1 MSCCAACRSAA
12 SRSRRRSPRPRS
24 GYVHPKPPTSPALC
38 WPPTAAGWPDDLS
51 RTEPS
56 MTTSGI
62 SAQSRSGEPA
72 RRPGLH
78 RELRFFE
85 TTSVSVGVMAP
96 TLAMSVT
103 GVAAAAAL
111 GRAAPLAFAVAA
123 LGVGLVAYGF
133 VRLAGE
139 FSHAGS
145 VYGFVG
151 NTLGPRPGF
160 LAGWALL
167 GTYLVF
173 PPVSVMGVAVFGR
186 AFLATTGMASNADW
200 YPLALAAW
208 AVIGVLAARG
218 VRPTTRS
225 VLGFE
230 IVSVCLILVLMGA
243 IFWRLAA
250 SSTPGGQR
258 FSGSVFALPPEVG
271 VSALSLAATAGFL
284 AFAGFESA
292 GSLGEES
299 FAPTRAVPRAIIT
312 AVAFGAVFY
321 VACVTAQSLGFG
333 TGAGGVSAF
342 RHSQAPLGDLAKR
355 YVGDPLAALLDLGA
369 ALSALAAGLGGVT
382 VAARMLFSFGRDGI
396 ASVRLSRVS
405 TVSGVPQRALA
416 VEMLIGLALL
426 TAFRVAGVPAL
437 NVFFYLAT
445 IGTLSLLVMYVLTN
459 VAAARHLGRRSLW
472 QVVAPAGGVLIA
484 GFVLYHNVWPVP
496 PAPYEYFPYLVLGW
510 LAAGLVVTV
519 MVPGFSGKV
528 GAGLE
533 RVADAEAAAEGAK
546 AAPAHGP

>member
-1 MSCCAACRSAA
+1 MN
-12 SRSRRRSPRPRS
+12 S
-24 GYVHPKPPTSPALC
+24 GSLE
-38 WPPTAAGWPDDLS
+38 TA
-51 RTEPS
+51 
-56 MTTSGI
+56 
-62 SAQSRSGEPA
+62 
-72 RRPGLH
+72 
-78 RELRFFE
+78 
-85 TTSVSVGVMAP
+85 SVSVGVMAP

-103 GVAAAAAL
+103 GVAAATAL

-145 VYGFVG
+145 VYAFVG

-173 PPVSVMGVAVFGR
+173 PPVSIMGVAIFGR
-186 AFLATTGMASNADW
+186 AFLSTTGLAADADW

-208 AVIGVLAARG
+208 AVIWILAARG

-225 VLGFE
+225 VLVFE
-230 IVSVCLILVLMGA
+230 AASVCLILVLMGV
-243 IFWRLAA
+243 IYWRLASGTA
-250 SSTPGGQR
+250 PGGQGL
-258 FSGSVFALPPEVG
+258 SGDVFVLPHG
-271 VSALSLAATAGFL
+271 VSVSTLALAATAGFL

-299 FAPTRAVPRAIIT
+299 LVPTRMIPRAIIT

-321 VACVTAQSLGFG
+321 VACITAQTLGFG
-333 TGAGGVSAF
+333 TSAAGVSAF
-342 RHSQAPLGDLAKR
+342 RHAQAPLSELAER
-355 YVGDPLAALLDLGA
+355 YVGRPLASLLNLGA
-369 ALSALAAGLGGVT
+369 VLSALGAGLGGVT
-382 VAARMLFSFGRDGI
+382 VAARMMFAFGRDGL
-396 ASVRLSRVS
+396 AARRLSGVS
-405 TVSGVPQRALA
+405 AATGVPRRALA

-426 TAFRVAGVPAL
+426 TAFRLAGTPAL

-459 VAAARHLGRRSLW
+459 VAAAWHLGERSWW
-472 QVVAPAGGVLIA
+472 QVVAPAAGVLIA

-496 PAPYEYFPYLVLGW
+496 PAPYEYFPYLVVGW
-510 LAAGLVVTV
+510 LVAGLIVTAV
-519 MVPGFSGKV
+519 IPGFAMKV
-528 GAGLE
+528 DDGLE
-533 RVADAEAAAEGAK
+533 RAAEIK
-546 AAPAHGP
+546 

>member
-1 MSCCAACRSAA
+1 
-12 SRSRRRSPRPRS
+12 
-24 GYVHPKPPTSPALC
+24 
-38 WPPTAAGWPDDLS
+38 
-51 RTEPS
+51 
-56 MTTSGI
+56 
-62 SAQSRSGEPA
+62 
-72 RRPGLH
+72 LH
-78 RELRFFE
+78 RELHFFE

-173 PPVSVMGVAVFGR
+173 PPVSIMGAAIFGR
-186 AFLATTGMASNADW
+186 AFLATTGLATNADW

-208 AVIGVLAARG
+208 AIIGVLAVRG
-218 VRPTTRS
+218 ARPTTRS
-225 VLGFE
+225 VLVFE
-230 IVSVCLILVLMGA
+230 IVSVCLILVLMGV
-243 IFWRLAA
+243 IYWRLAA
-250 SSTPGGQR
+250 GTAPGGQHL
-258 FSGSVFALPPEVG
+258 SGSVFVLPPGVG
-271 VSALSLAATAGFL
+271 VSALALAAVSGFL

-299 FAPTRAVPRAIIT
+299 FAPARAVPRAIMT

-321 VACVTAQSLGFG
+321 AACVTAQSLGFG

-355 YVGDPLAALLDLGA
+355 YVGTPLAALLDLGA
-369 ALSALAAGLGGVT
+369 VLSALGAGLGGVT

-396 ASVRLSRVS
+396 ASRRLAGVS
-405 TVSGVPQRALA
+405 PVTGVPRRALTA
-416 VEMLIGLALL
+416 EMLIGLVLL
-426 TAFRVAGVPAL
+426 TAFRLAGTSAL
-437 NVFFYLAT
+437 KVFFYLAT
-445 IGTLSLLVMYVLTN
+445 IGTLSLLTMYVLTN
-459 VAAARHLGRRSLW
+459 VAAARHLGRRSPW
-472 QVVAPAGGVLIA
+472 QIVVPAAGVLIA
-484 GFVLYHNVWPVP
+484 GFVLYHNIWPVP
-496 PAPYEYFPYLVLGW
+496 PPPYKYFPYLVLGW
-510 LAAGLVVTV
+510 LTAGLVITAVI
-519 MVPGFSGKV
+519 PGFPRKV
-528 GAGLE
+528 GTGLE
-533 RVADAEAAAEGAK
+533 RVGEAEAEAGAGAAK
-546 AAPAHGP
+546 SAPARGP

>member
-1 MSCCAACRSAA
+1 MTSPGTSAQ
-12 SRSRRRSPRPRS
+12 PRS
-24 GYVHPKPPTSPALC
+24 DG
-38 WPPTAAGWPDDLS
+38 
-51 RTEPS
+51 
-56 MTTSGI
+56 
-62 SAQSRSGEPA
+62 PA
-72 RRPGLH
+72 RRPALH

-173 PPVSVMGVAVFGR
+173 PPVSIMGVAVFGR
-186 AFLATTGMASNADW
+186 AFLATTGVAANADW

-208 AVIGVLAARG
+208 AVIWVLAARG

-225 VLGFE
+225 VLAFE
-230 IVSVCLILVLMGA
+230 VVSVGLILVLMGA
-243 IFWRLAA
+243 IYWHLAA
-250 SSTPGGQR
+250 GTAPGGQR
-258 FSGSVFALPPEVG
+258 LSGSVFVLPRGVG
-271 VSALSLAATAGFL
+271 VSVLALAATSGFL

-299 FAPTRAVPRAIIT
+299 FAPTRVVPRAIMT
-312 AVAFGAVFY
+312 AVVFGAVFY

-333 TGAGGVSAF
+333 AGAAGVSAF

-355 YVGDPLAALLDLGA
+355 YVGSPLAALLDLGA
-369 ALSALAAGLGGVT
+369 VLSALGAGLGGVA

-396 ASVRLSRVS
+396 ASRRLGGVS
-405 TVSGVPQRALA
+405 AATGVPQRALA
-416 VEMLIGLALL
+416 AEMLIGLALL
-426 TAFRVAGVPAL
+426 TAFRLAGTSAL

-459 VAAARHLGRRSLW
+459 VAAARHLGRRSLG
-472 QVVAPAGGVLIA
+472 QLVPAVAGVLIA
-484 GFVLYHNVWPVP
+484 GFVLYYNVWPVP
-496 PAPYEYFPYLVLGW
+496 PAPYEFFPYVVLGW

-519 MVPGFSGKV
+519 VTAGFTAKV
-528 GAGLE
+528 DDGLQ
-533 RVADAEAAAEGAK
+533 RAAEG
-546 AAPAHGP
+546 

>member
-1 MSCCAACRSAA
+1 MSCCAACRSVA
-12 SRSRRRSPRPRS
+12 SRSRRRSPRPRF
-24 GYVHPKPPTSPALC
+24 GCARPRPPTSPARC

-51 RTEPS
+51 GRSRP
-56 MTTSGI
+56 MATSGT
-62 SAQSRSGEPA
+62 STQPRSGGPA

-145 VYGFVG
+145 VYAFVG

-173 PPVSVMGVAVFGR
+173 PPVSIMGVAIFGR
-186 AFLATTGMASNADW
+186 AFLSTTGLAHDADW

-208 AVIGVLAARG
+208 AVIWVLAARG

-225 VLGFE
+225 VLAFE
-230 IVSVCLILVLMGA
+230 VVSVCLILVLMA
-243 IFWRLAA
+243 VICWRLAA
-250 SSTPGGQR
+250 GTAPGGQR
-258 FSGSVFALPPEVG
+258 PSGAVFVLPPGVG
-271 VSALSLAATAGFL
+271 LSALALAAVSGFL

-299 FAPTRAVPRAIIT
+299 LVPRRMIPRAIIT
-312 AVAFGAVFY
+312 AVVFGAVFY
-321 VACVTAQSLGFG
+321 VACITVQTLGFG
-333 TGAGGVSAF
+333 TGAAGVSAF
-342 RHSQAPLGDLAKR
+342 SHSQAPLGDLARR
-355 YVGDPLAALLDLGA
+355 YVGTPLAAALDLGA
-369 ALSALAAGLGGVT
+369 VLSALGAALGGVI
-382 VAARMLFSFGRDGI
+382 VAARMMFAFGRDGL
-396 ASVRLSRVS
+396 AARRLSGVS
-405 TVSGVPQRALA
+405 AATGVPRPALA
-416 VEMLIGLALL
+416 VEMLLGLVLL
-426 TAFRVAGVPAL
+426 TAFRLAGTSAL

-445 IGTLSLLVMYVLTN
+445 IGTLSLLVMYILTN
-459 VAAARHLGRRSLW
+459 VAAGWHLGRRSLA
-472 QVVAPAGGVLIA
+472 QLVLPAAGVLIA
-484 GFVLYHNVWPVP
+484 GFVLYHTVWPVP
-496 PAPYEYFPYLVLGW
+496 PAPYEFFPYLVLGW
-510 LAAGLVVTV
+510 LLAGLALTAAIPGFAAKAAG
-519 MVPGFSGKV
+519 
-528 GAGLE
+528 GLE
-533 RVADAEAAAEGAK
+533 RARA
-546 AAPAHGP
+546 GP

>member
-1 MSCCAACRSAA
+1 MSSFAACRSAA
-12 SRSRRRSPRPRS
+12 SRSRRRSPQPRS
-24 GYVHPKPPTSPALC
+24 SCAPPKPPTSPARC

-62 SAQSRSGEPA
+62 STQSRSGEPA
-72 RRPGLH
+72 RRPGLR

-123 LGVGLVAYGF
+123 LGVGLVVYGF

-173 PPVSVMGVAVFGR
+173 PPVSIMGVAVFGR
-186 AFLATTGMASNADW
+186 AFLATTGVAANADW

-208 AVIGVLAARG
+208 ALIGV
-218 VRPTTRS
+218 
-225 VLGFE
+225 
-230 IVSVCLILVLMGA
+230 IY
-243 IFWRLAA
+243 WRLAA
-250 SSTPGGQR
+250 GTAPGGQHL
-258 FSGSVFALPPEVG
+258 SGAVFVLPPGVG
-271 VSALSLAATAGFL
+271 VSALALAAVSGFL

-299 FAPTRAVPRAIIT
+299 FAPTRA
-312 AVAFGAVFY
+312 
-321 VACVTAQSLGFG
+321 
-333 TGAGGVSAF
+333 
-342 RHSQAPLGDLAKR
+342 
-355 YVGDPLAALLDLGA
+355 
-369 ALSALAAGLGGVT
+369 
-382 VAARMLFSFGRDGI
+382 
-396 ASVRLSRVS
+396 
-405 TVSGVPQRALA
+405 
-416 VEMLIGLALL
+416 
-426 TAFRVAGVPAL
+426 
-437 NVFFYLAT
+437 
-445 IGTLSLLVMYVLTN
+445 
-459 VAAARHLGRRSLW
+459 
-472 QVVAPAGGVLIA
+472 
-484 GFVLYHNVWPVP
+484 
-496 PAPYEYFPYLVLGW
+496 
-510 LAAGLVVTV
+510 
-519 MVPGFSGKV
+519 
-528 GAGLE
+528 
-533 RVADAEAAAEGAK
+533 
-546 AAPAHGP
+546 